1 MSHGSR
7 CLYRLVCLAAAL
19 ILLAGCG
26 SALGK
31 AKKSESRRDYEQAI
45 YWYAAAT
52 AEGNMKQH
60 ELQTKMMKFH
70 QDLGDGFC
78 FHLNRA
84 LKRIY
89 DDTAA
94 FMKQGKEGAA
104 RKEAEKSH
112 ALGKIRTTYCS
123 EEEEED

>member
-7 CLYRLVCLAAAL
+7 YLSRLACLTAAL
-19 ILLAGCG
+19 VLLAGCG

-31 AKKSESRRDYEQAI
+31 AKRSESSRNYEQAI

-52 AEGNMKQH
+52 AEGNLQQH

-70 QDLGDGFC
+70 QDLGEGFC

-94 FMKQGKEGAA
+94 LMKQGKEGAA
-104 RKEAEKSH
+104 KKEAEKSH
-112 ALGKIRTTYCS
+112 ALGKVRTLYCS
-123 EEEEED
+123 EDEEE

>member
-1 MSHGSR
+1 MTRGFRYFSR
-7 CLYRLVCLAAAL
+7 LACLAAAL
-19 ILLAGCG
+19 VLSAGCG

-31 AKKSESRRDYEQAI
+31 AKRSESHRDYEQAI

-52 AEGNMKQH
+52 AEGNMQQH

-70 QDLGDGFC
+70 QDLGEGFC

-94 FMKQGKEGAA
+94 LMKKGKEAA
-104 RKEAEKSH
+104 ANKEAEKSH
-112 ALGKIRTTYCS
+112 VLGKVRTSYCT
-123 EEEEED
+123 EEKEE